1 MIDISRH
8 IEYLLLEHDSV
19 CVPQL
24 GTFSIQQSESRWVPE
39 EELFLPP
46 VRNVSF
52 SSDCSQGA
60 DDFIRSLALALRV
73 NSEQAQTACAEY
85 VENMKQ
91 ELAANSVA
99 EVGSIGMF
107 VRDTATGTDCFMPCQ
122 AGVTSPEFY
131 GLDSVYQPRLPESVR
146 QAEAAAQQAV
156 RHIQKDDKHVTIRIP
171 RSLLYYASAAAAA
184 IIIFFSFSTPAVY
197 TSPGTEATVA
207 TANLFLPANLLPSAE
222 VSQEPIVEEAQSVS
236 QQNSQ
241 TNAAA
246 PATSNPV
253 PVQNEVK
260 ADAEAVKAQATAVSA
275 ESKPAEPAVTE
286 VKAEEKAEVKPAKQ
300 TEFAVVLASAVS
312 NANAERYVKELN
324 GRGIKAE
331 MRAKGSMTRVLVP
344 GFKSSDEAYSYARRI
359 RMQSEEFESA
369 WVLKL

>member
-1 MIDISRH
+1 M
-8 IEYLLLEHDSV
+8 

-46 VRNVSF
+46 VCNVSF

-236 QQNSQ
+236 QKNCQ

-246 PATSNPV
+246 PATSNSA

-260 ADAEAVKAQATAVSA
+260 A
-275 ESKPAEPAVTE
+275 
-286 VKAEEKAEVKPAKQ
+286 EVKPARQ
-300 TEFAVVLASAVS
+300 TEYAVVLASAVS

>member
-1 MIDISRH
+1 M
-8 IEYLLLEHDSV
+8 
-19 CVPQL
+19 
-24 GTFSIQQSESRWVPE
+24 
-39 EELFLPP
+39 
-46 VRNVSF
+46 
-52 SSDCSQGA
+52 
-60 DDFIRSLALALRV
+60 
-73 NSEQAQTACAEY
+73 
-85 VENMKQ
+85 
-91 ELAANSVA
+91 
-99 EVGSIGMF
+99 
-107 VRDTATGTDCFMPCQ
+107 
-122 AGVTSPEFY
+122 
-131 GLDSVYQPRLPESVR
+131 
-146 QAEAAAQQAV
+146 
-156 RHIQKDDKHVTIRIP
+156 TIRIP

-236 QQNSQ
+236 QQNCQ

-246 PATSNPV
+246 PTTPNPA

-286 VKAEEKAEVKPAKQ
+286 VKAEEKAEAKPAKQ

>member
-1 MIDISRH
+1 M
-8 IEYLLLEHDSV
+8 

-24 GTFSIQQSESRWVPE
+24 GTFCIQQSESRWVPE

-236 QQNSQ
+236 QKNCQ
-241 TNAAA
+241 TNATA

-253 PVQNEVK
+253 PVQN
-260 ADAEAVKAQATAVSA
+260 
-275 ESKPAEPAVTE
+275 E

>member
-1 MIDISRH
+1 M
-8 IEYLLLEHDSV
+8 

-24 GTFSIQQSESRWVPE
+24 GTFCIQQSESRWVPE

-207 TANLFLPANLLPSAE
+207 TADRK
-222 VSQEPIVEEAQSVS
+222 SV
-236 QQNSQ
+236 
-241 TNAAA
+241 
-246 PATSNPV
+246 V
-253 PVQNEVK
+253 
-260 ADAEAVKAQATAVSA
+260 
-275 ESKPAEPAVTE
+275 
-286 VKAEEKAEVKPAKQ
+286 
-300 TEFAVVLASAVS
+300 
-312 NANAERYVKELN
+312 
-324 GRGIKAE
+324 
-331 MRAKGSMTRVLVP
+331 
-344 GFKSSDEAYSYARRI
+344 
-359 RMQSEEFESA
+359 
-369 WVLKL
+369 